1 MKKVFVA
8 IIGIIL
14 LVASIYGCSVN
25 NSSANNM
32 SKYVGVYDNVPDAGE
47 SYKDNH
53 ITLYLDSDGTYNYI
67 TVNKQIKTT
76 TYQGKGTWTISNNTI
91 VFKSDT
97 GSIERWDLSKKPVTS
112 DQLNSKGKE
121 YEKRYGLP
129 LFKFQGYKSMWKIK

>member
-14 LVASIYGCSVN
+14 LVASIYGCSAN

-47 SYKDNH
+47 SYKDDH

-67 TVNKQIKTT
+67 TVNKQLGTA
-76 TYQGKGTWTISNNTI
+76 TYKGKGTWTISNNTI

-97 GSIERWDLSKKPVTS
+97 GSIERWDLSKKPVTN
-112 DQLNSKGKE
+112 DQLTNKGK
-121 YEKRYGLP
+121 
-129 LFKFQGYKSMWKIK
+129 